1 MSGTTL
7 PWQPPGG
14 SAPSSVIP
22 SITIVLNGTDITDTI
37 AIERLS
43 YSEATGGEVPTFQID
58 VQDIDR
64 RWQNFGFTLGSD
76 TIVGTLGWQGGQS
89 WTTGTFTVD
98 ELALSTPPDV
108 FSVMAVEAG
117 LNNAIRTRNSVAY
130 EGKTL
135 TEIAQSVA
143 ARHGMTAV
151 TAAVNPDPVFQ
162 RVTQRMETDISFLLR
177 LAHEHNYDFTIR
189 DNQLIFFSRPSLEA
203 QAVTGPVLTRQ
214 MLRTQA
220 RCRRQGL
227 GELTYK
233 QATVAYFNPYDKRLF
248 TGQALDPTL
257 QVADTHKAVVRVEN
271 GQQASLKA
279 QSNLWTANMRSTGI
293 AFPLVGTLNYRA
305 GNTVNIQ
312 GFGLW
317 DRNTYLVQRVEVEIT
332 PEQGFVTT
340 LELRTITSLS
350 GDTQMIASQADIAA
364 SPNTENSE
372 AVQEAGAIPTTAS
385 NLG

>member
-7 PWQPPGG
+7 PWQAPAG
-14 SAPSSVIP
+14 SGNAVAVP
-22 SITIVLNGTDITDTI
+22 SITVVLNGTDITNTI
-37 AIERLS
+37 AIERLA

-58 VQDIDR
+58 VQDIDQ

-76 TIVGTLGWQGGQS
+76 TITGTLGWQGGQS
-89 WTTGTFTVD
+89 WTTGSFTVD

-108 FSVMAVEAG
+108 FSIMAVEAG
-117 LNNAIRTRNSVAY
+117 LNNAIRTRQSVAY
-130 EGKTL
+130 EGQTL
-135 TEIAQSVA
+135 TQIARAVA

-151 TAAVNPDPVFQ
+151 TAAVSPDPVFQ

-214 MLRTQA
+214 LLRTQA

-227 GELTYK
+227 GELSYK
-233 QATVAYFNPYDKRLF
+233 QAIVRYFNPYDKSLI
-248 TGQALDPTL
+248 TAQALDPTM
-257 QVADTHKAVVRVEN
+257 QVADSHVLVVRVEN

-279 QSNLWTANMRSTGI
+279 QSNLWTANMRSTAI
-293 AFPLVGTLNYRA
+293 EFPLVGTLNYRA
-305 GNTVNIQ
+305 GNTVNTQ

-317 DRNTYLVQRVEVEIT
+317 DKNTYLVQRVEVEIT
-332 PEQGFVTT
+332 PEQGFTT
-340 LELRTITSLS
+340 ALELRTITSLDD
-350 GDTQMIASQADIAA
+350 GTQSIASQEDVSAD
-364 SPNTENSE
+364 PNAED
-372 AVQEAGAIPTTAS
+372 
-385 NLG
+385 